1 MTNRRFLL
9 LFSVLMLLA
18 YAGEVL
24 VFSWDLDDG
33 ISVQHTSNWM
43 NQWLLQREGL
53 QNGEWIR
60 LFTWPFIH
68 DLNRIHFGLNLWMFL
83 ILMWFIPKI
92 SFKKLGWGLL
102 GSWGLASVLFLLM
115 APKSHYL
122 LGSSHWI
129 FFLWGLA
136 LGNEKTSFRSILGGL
151 GILFAVGSFFT
162 SGWISGTIHAS
173 SFALGILLLEKPK
186 KKSEEFFASKVGF
199 PPARLQLIQQKIQ
212 QSGFESLLNEEKQIW
227 KEAHG
232 QLD

>member
-1 MTNRRFLL
+1 
-9 LFSVLMLLA
+9 
-18 YAGEVL
+18 
-24 VFSWDLDDG
+24 
-33 ISVQHTSNWM
+33 
-43 NQWLLQREGL
+43 
-53 QNGEWIR
+53 
-60 LFTWPFIH
+60 
-68 DLNRIHFGLNLWMFL
+68 
-83 ILMWFIPKI
+83 
-92 SFKKLGWGLL
+92 
-102 GSWGLASVLFLLM
+102 
-115 APKSHYL
+115 

-136 LGNEKTSFRSILGGL
+136 LGNEKTSFRSILGGV

>member
-1 MTNRRFLL
+1 MKNRQFLL
-9 LFSVLMLLA
+9 LFSLLMLLA

-24 VFSWDLDDG
+24 VFSWDLDEG
-33 ISVQHTSNWM
+33 ISVQHTSTWM

-68 DLNRIHFGLNLWMFL
+68 DLNRIHFGFNLSMFL
-83 ILMWFIPKI
+83 VLMWFIPKI

-102 GSWGLASVLFLLM
+102 GSWGIATTIFLLM

-129 FFLWGLA
+129 FFLWGLT
-136 LGNEKTSFRSILGGL
+136 LGNEKASLRSVLGSL
-151 GILFAVGSFFT
+151 GFLFAVGSFFT
-162 SGWISGTIHAS
+162 SGWISGSIHAS
-173 SFALGILLLEKPK
+173 SFALGIILILNPK
-186 KKSEEFFASKVGF
+186 KKTKEAIVSQVGF
-199 PPARLQLIQQKIQ
+199 PPARLQLIQLKIQ